1 VVLFLPKGYFSCRC
15 FPGTEDSLEGGK
27 IQRCFILSAA
37 MVSMLSLGL
46 SKEKLTEH
54 SELQKRSV
62 SFLHDF
68 VYLLILR
75 CFSTSIIAVNFHTLK
90 ISDAKYTPLA

>member
-1 VVLFLPKGYFSCRC
+1 
-15 FPGTEDSLEGGK
+15 
-27 IQRCFILSAA
+27 
-37 MVSMLSLGL
+37 MLSLGL

-68 VYLLILR
+68 VYLLIVRGL
-75 CFSTSIIAVNFHTLK
+75 STSIIIVSFSSGNREGLK
-90 ISDAKYTPLA
+90 SSEFALFRHSSAGTFIPWKAEQPSQHGSIARY